1 MKNLNLSLDYKLSQN
16 GEKPKFTGIAKTAEP
31 FFTNWGE
38 FCALNFAD
46 FQQEGELVPV
56 LFEHDRNQRIGFGR
70 LSLNQESQNLEIE
83 GEFLD
88 NEEARK
94 IIADAKQGFPFQLS
108 VHIDAKSDRT
118 LKKGHKEMINGLEIQ
133 GEAVILEDFLIRE
146 VSFTPTGVDEK
157 TSAQVLSLKR
167 KLKMENEEQKAP
179 SAEDWAE
186 KEQAYLDEIAELKKQ
201 IESLKEQNE
210 NLQALVGDLELEDKL
225 KEEGIDSSKLSAEA
239 KTLLKSASAQ
249 VRGEFLSLL
258 KQKKVIGEAAERSK
272 ETAPNA
278 LFAETTASPK
288 STEQKLAE
296 VERYA
301 QEQREQREKKKAFI

>member
-31 FFTNWGE
+31 FFTYWGE

-70 LSLNQESQNLEIE
+70 LSLNPESQNLEIE

-94 IIADAKQGFPFQLS
+94 IVNDAKQGFPFQLS
-108 VHIDAKSDRT
+108 VHIDARSDRQ
-118 LKKGHKEMINGLEIQ
+118 LKKGHKEVINGLEIT

-157 TSAQVLSLKR
+157 TSAQVLSLQR

-258 KQKKVIGEAAERSK
+258 KQKK
-272 ETAPNA
+272 ETAPDA
-278 LFAETTASPK
+278 LFAETAIAAERSEETTASR
-288 STEQKLAE
+288 QKLSKI
-296 VERYA
+296 ERYA